1 MSEEKNI
8 RVVQLLNP
16 DIRPE
21 HVTNQTVQLLNPD
34 IHVTNQTKQ
43 DIRSKHVTKQTEHM
57 DQEVFNQVFII
68 INNFTYTLHITY
80 TLPLRVVLE

>member
-21 HVTNQTVQLLNPD
+21 HVTNQTVQLLNSD

-43 DIRSKHVTKQTEHM
+43 NIRSKHVTKQTEHM

-68 INNFTYTLHITY
+68 INNFIYTLHIHF
-80 TLPLRVVLE
+80 P

>member
-21 HVTNQTVQLLNPD
+21 DVTNQTIQLLNQDIRPEHVTNQTQ
-34 IHVTNQTKQ
+34 HMNQG
-43 DIRSKHVTKQTEHM
+43 VL
-57 DQEVFNQVFII
+57 NQVYIYYII
-68 INNFTYTLHITY
+68 INNFICGENVIASYS
-80 TLPLRVVLE
+80 E